1 MKHINIFF
9 EIIFIFFIVLLFT
22 SLFFLFFTDILK
34 DIVLSAST
42 VLLFLNSLYKSLI
55 SVYKYVIMFS
65 LFLTFSFY
73 YAFVD
78 LKIFKVRNFIFAIIA
93 VPVLIC
99 FGLYYFD
106 HCCSGLT
113 ADFILAKFITPFSTY
128 TYASMVY
135 YPVKIYYLSFL
146 VFIIIPGAILFNN
159 KDWYLKTVF
168 FMILYLM
175 ASLFIFKH
183 FNKLLL
189 NLLKNIDNLK
199 GLPPSGEIIL
209 SAVYIPIGIYI
220 FKLADSIRK
229 IKSRIDLGKVK
240 KIQH

>member
-34 DIVLSAST
+34 DIVLSSST
-42 VLLFLNSLYKSLI
+42 VLLFLNSLYKNLI

-65 LFLTFSFY
+65 LFLAFSFY

-93 VPVLIC
+93 VPLLIC
-99 FGLYYFD
+99 SGLYYLE
-106 HCCSGLT
+106 HYYSGLT
-113 ADFILAKFITPFSTY
+113 TNFMLAKFITPFSTY

-199 GLPPSGEIIL
+199 GFPSSSEIIL